1 MTIKKKGKG
10 SVGVESYRGRL
21 RLRLPRQ
28 VCKGQ
33 QRYLS
38 LGLADTILNL
48 KAAEVKARLIELDI
62 LTGNFDPSLDKYS
75 SKVCSLGSSPKTL
88 KELFNEYVKFKQS
101 CQVSVSTIAND
112 YARTQRVIAALPH
125 KELTRDS
132 AISARNW
139 LLANYTPNLARRN
152 LVQISACCSWGV
164 NLGFID
170 FNPFQGLAKDI
181 KLKRVTERNLG
192 FSREERDT
200 IISAFEDS
208 KHYKFYAPF
217 VKFLFL
223 TGCRPSE
230 AIALTWDDISDKF
243 IRLHQAAVDT
253 PKGISIKPGLKTQ
266 QERRF
271 PINSQLSDLLRRIRT
286 DTQNQKYLVF
296 SGINGGIINFRNF
309 CQRVWKVVLST
320 LAIDY
325 QHPYTCRHTFIS
337 LCLMSGIDV
346 KDVACWVGNSP
357 EIIYR
362 HYVGGKINLAVPEL

>member
-1 MTIKKKGKG
+1 M
-10 SVGVESYRGRL
+10 
-21 RLRLPRQ
+21 
-28 VCKGQ
+28 
-33 QRYLS
+33 
-38 LGLADTILNL
+38 
-48 KAAEVKARLIELDI
+48 
-62 LTGNFDPSLDKYS
+62 
-75 SKVCSLGSSPKTL
+75 
-88 KELFNEYVKFKQS
+88 
-101 CQVSVSTIAND
+101 AND

-125 KELTRDS
+125 KELTRGS

-164 NLGFID
+164 NSGFID
-170 FNPFQGLAKDI
+170 FNPFQGLAKEI
-181 KLKRVTERNLG
+181 KLKRITEKNLG
-192 FSREERDT
+192 FSREERDI

-208 KHYKFYAPF
+208 KPYKFYAPF

-230 AIALTWDDISDKF
+230 AIALTWSDISDKF

-253 PKGISIKPGLKTQ
+253 PKGILIKPGLKTQ

-271 PINSQLSDLLRRIRT
+271 PINSQLSDLLKKIRT
-286 DTQNQKYLVF
+286 DTQNPKHLVF

-337 LCLMSGIDV
+337 LCLMSDVGV
-346 KDVACWVGNSP
+346 KDIAGWVGNSP

-362 HYVGGKINLAVPEL
+362 HYVRDKINLEVPEL